1 MRCMYDGFMGR
12 GQEDLARTQRN
23 WWVSVTSH
31 LGPRNVWLWNPAGL
45 ARQRDGYALI
55 GYVVVRTGV
64 DLRGHCGRSR
74 SWNTAVSLDI
84 GIIAGLKQPA
94 RSSLEAF
101 LHYKLM
107 MNRNLACL
115 SLGASGHQSMR
126 QMKPCDDSRVV
137 KSSANHC
144 FLCWVSTFGNR
155 KVQIIKCGP
164 KVPLTSK
171 LKPVM
176 FGIIIF
182 WGVYNKLKE
191 WLVCLSWWSVSTR
204 RQILSSL

>member
-1 MRCMYDGFMGR
+1 MMIDFGMSQCQVWFSPDNVGKEITQSIMRWMYDGFMGR

-115 SLGASGHQSMR
+115 SLGASGQNGPDIKACGKWSPVMTAGWSSHQ
-126 QMKPCDDSRVV
+126 
-137 KSSANHC
+137 
-144 FLCWVSTFGNR
+144 
-155 KVQIIKCGP
+155 QIIVFYAESVLLATGR
-164 KVPLTSK
+164 SK
-171 LKPVM
+171 L
-176 FGIIIF
+176 
-182 WGVYNKLKE
+182 
-191 WLVCLSWWSVSTR
+191 
-204 RQILSSL
+204 